1 MKIKRPVHIKV
12 ILTESSKKDLE
23 LEYAEKL
30 NQQKI
35 ELEQLRFQ
43 GKKLL
48 HEAGKKG
55 TEYVRSMQD
64 KLHQEEKRKQE
75 LMEQTLFQIEQL
87 ELLPIGTEI
96 LHSTIEG
103 EVDIHIGDSWDHL
116 MNQTEI
122 IIKDGIV
129 HEIREGREYHD

>member
-12 ILTESSKKDLE
+12 ILTESSKKELE
-23 LEYAEKL
+23 TEYAEKL
-30 NQQKI
+30 SQNKI

-48 HEAGKKG
+48 HDAGKKG
-55 TEYVRSMQD
+55 AEFVRSVQER
-64 KLHQEEKRKQE
+64 LQQEEKKKQE
-75 LMEQTLFQIEQL
+75 YIEQVLFQIEQL

-103 EVDIHIGDSWDHL
+103 DVDVRVGDSWDHL

-122 IIKDGIV
+122 IIKDGVV
-129 HEIREGREYHD
+129 HEIREGRDKVE

>member
-1 MKIKRPVHIKV
+1 MKIRRPVYIKV
-12 ILTESSKKDLE
+12 ILTESSKQDLE
-23 LEYAEKL
+23 NEYAEKL
-30 NQQKI
+30 NQHKI

-48 HEAGKKG
+48 HDAGKKG
-55 TEYVRSMQD
+55 ADYVRTVHE

-75 LMEQTLFQIEQL
+75 SIEQTLFQIEQL

-103 EVDIHIGDSWDHL
+103 EVDIHIGDSWDQV
-116 MNQTEI
+116 MNHTEI

-129 HEIREGREYHD
+129 HEIREGRENHD